1 MAEFYLG
8 QIIQGGWNFAP
19 SGTAL
24 CNGQTLAIQQY
35 TALFAL
41 LGTTFGGNGTTTFQL
56 PNLQGRVP
64 IHWGQGQG
72 LSNYNIGQS
81 AGSETETLLQTN
93 MPAHNHTAT
102 FTSNNSSLNASGA
115 TPRASL
121 QVPVAGSP
129 LGHSFDVAQTGSTP
143 AIYCP
148 SGTATSVALGG
159 LNVAGTV
166 SLGLTGGS
174 QPFQILQPYLA
185 ITFVIALVGI
195 FPSRN

>member
-41 LGTTFGGNGTTTFQL
+41 LGTTFGGNGTSTFQL

-64 IHWGQGQG
+64 IHWGQGPG
-72 LSNYNIGQS
+72 LSPYVIGQS
-81 AGSETETLLQTN
+81 AGSENQTLTVQNL
-93 MPAHNHTAT
+93 PAHTHPAA
-102 FTSNNSSLNASGA
+102 LNASGGTKA
-115 TPRASL
+115 TL
-121 QVPVAGSP
+121 QIPAAGST
-129 LGHSFDVAQTGSTP
+129 LGHSDDRAGTGSLP

-148 SGTATSVALGG
+148 ANTATNTALGG
-159 LNVAGTV
+159 LTV
-166 SLGLTGGS
+166 GPTGGS
-174 QPFQILQPYLA
+174 QPFSNLQPYLA
-185 ITFVIALVGI
+185 ITFAIALVGI
-195 FPSRN
+195 FPSRS

>member
-1 MAEFYLG
+1 MTQIYVG

-19 SGTAL
+19 QGLAL
-24 CNGQTLAIQQY
+24 CNGQLLAISQN
-35 TALFAL
+35 TALFSL
-41 LGTTFGGNGTTTFQL
+41 IGTQFGGNGVSTFQL

-64 IHWGQGQG
+64 IHWGQSQG
-72 LSNYNIGQS
+72 TSQYVIGES
-81 AGSETETLLQTN
+81 AGVENETLQVANLPSHT
-93 MPAHNHTAT
+93 HTAT
-102 FTSNNSSLNASGA
+102 FTSNSSLNASGA

-166 SLGLTGGS
+166 SVGVTGGG
-174 QPFQILQPYLA
+174 QPFPILQPYLA
-185 ITFVIALVGI
+185 ITFAIALFGI